1 MSSYDDIINLPHYR
15 SSTRKPMSMEARA
28 AQFAPFAAVSGHE
41 DAIAETARFTDSSI
55 ELTEDEYRELSIK
68 LMTVMSMSPKPVV
81 KITYFCR
88 DSMKPGGMYKTE
100 TGCVVKVD
108 ETESLLVMDGDVK
121 IPLDLVTGIDGDFL

>member
-1 MSSYDDIINLPHYR
+1 MN
-15 SSTRKPMSMEARA
+15 
-28 AQFAPFAAVSGHE
+28 
-41 DAIAETARFTDSSI
+41 
-55 ELTEDEYRELSIK
+55 TEDEYRELSIK